1 MKFFCLGDLDDL
13 DDDDLEFELQFQE
26 ELSNGSLIFTVINNN
41 LKKEDCWT
49 SYVVVSPSGTAVI
62 INDYFHPST
71 SAMLKKTATDFF
83 NASR

>member
-49 SYVVVSPSGTAVI
+49 SYVVVSPSGVATI
-62 INDYFHPST
+62 INDLFDPYVST
-71 SAMLKKTATDFF
+71 MLKESAKDFF
-83 NASR
+83 NTSK